1 MSVSIHPTL
10 SFDRLHA
17 TFERNFV
24 LFSAIKLKQMGDNC
38 QQPPTA
44 LCDPLKLAGLK
55 KEEGGMRQL
64 LVLMV
69 VLLLHLSSV
78 APADATGPFTYRALK
93 GIEQVTVTME
103 YIAPELKP
111 IVDSTKLQAA
121 IESRLKQS
129 GLKVSA
135 FAKDATFGSVVF
147 VNVYATQPDLHAPLS
162 HFIDVCLSRNVFLS
176 PTDPKPYGSKVW
188 QTGAMGQLD
197 SSKLKQFPAKVLAS
211 VDEFIK
217 DWKAANGR

>member
-1 MSVSIHPTL
+1 
-10 SFDRLHA
+10 
-17 TFERNFV
+17 

-38 QQPPTA
+38 QHPQAA
-44 LCDPLKLAGLK
+44 LCDRLKLAGLK
-55 KEEGGMRQL
+55 KEEAGMRQL

-69 VLLLHLSSV
+69 VLLLHLNSV
-78 APADATGPFTYRALK
+78 APAGATGPFTYRALK

-103 YIAPELKP
+103 HIAPELKP
-111 IVDSTKLQAA
+111 VVDSTKLQAA
-121 IESRLKQS
+121 IELRLKQS

-135 FAKDATFGSVVF
+135 SAKDASFGSVVF
-147 VNVYATQPDLHAPLS
+147 VNVYATQPNPNTPLS